1 MARQNTPKKKGLPE
15 HLKGKGKKFTSE
27 YQPTPEAKKAGLM
40 RAKAKNIVLNAII
53 QEVTENITEIKIKG
67 KKQKVSTL
75 EALIKKM
82 LMLSAKDDK
91 ALLRVM
97 NMLLEYESRN
107 TAIEQ
112 RQEEFSRRVGTEEDQ
127 DFNDSFIQALNAQTG
142 DVWDD
147 VEVEELEEPL
157 DK

>member
-1 MARQNTPKKKGLPE
+1 MARQYSAKKKGLPE

-27 YQPTPEAKKAGLM
+27 YQPTPEAKKAGLA

-53 QEVTENITEIKIKG
+53 QEVTENMTEIKIKG

-82 LMLSAKDDK
+82 LMLSANDDK

-107 TAIEQ
+107 TVVEQ
-112 RQEEFSRRVGTEEDQ
+112 RQEEFNRRTGESESQ
-127 DFNDSFIQALNAQTG
+127 EFNDSFIEALNAQAG
-142 DVWDD
+142 DVWN
-147 VEVEELEEPL
+147 EEP
-157 DK
+157 DDTIEK